1 MLYIRKIEVSAV
13 IGSLGNKW
21 EEDIREVYFR
31 VVGMV
36 NFMGVD
42 GLGIRGNVWKYHS
55 STYPMVDSN
64 GSLKLSVV
72 SIFK

>member
-36 NFMGVD
+36 NFLGVD
-42 GLGIRGNVWKYHS
+42 GLGIRGNVWISHS